1 MRHPGAP
8 FWVPSAALQRHTNR
22 MATGDPG
29 VDWLTHVRARHFRA
43 EPRRTLVVGAGEG
56 FLEIALA
63 RVPGAGTFTAV
74 EADPETLSRARRRAE
89 RRGVTTIRHEV
100 LDPDAAPLPE
110 GPWEAVYAVGAL
122 HHAADPEALLRRL
135 HDALAPSGR
144 LVLVDYVGRDR
155 FQETAAQAALLDRY
169 FRLLPERL
177 RRDPETGTA
186 RAGRAALELG
196 RFSLRWPHEAAQ
208 SEKLLAQARRTFV
221 EEATYGLGGGLLHPL
236 LSGFEENFGRDAAG
250 DERVL
255 EVLGAAEDE
264 CRRSGAVGD
273 AFATFVGRRRVT

>member
-22 MATGDPG
+22 MATGDPA
-29 VDWLTHVRARHFRA
+29 VDWLTHVRSRHFRA
-43 EPRRTLVVGAGEG
+43 EPRRTLVVGCGEG

-63 RVPGAGTFTAV
+63 RVPAAGSFVAV
-74 EADPETLSRARRRAE
+74 DADPEALARARRRAE
-89 RRGVTTIRHEV
+89 RRGLSAVRHEV

-110 GPWEAVYAVGAL
+110 GPWDAVYAVGVL
-122 HHAADPEALLRRL
+122 HHAEDPEALLRRL

-144 LVLVDYVGRDR
+144 VALVDYVGPNR
-155 FQETAAQAALLDRY
+155 FRTAEAEAAMLDRC

-177 RRDPETGTA
+177 RRDPETGAWRA
-186 RAGRAALELG
+186 RRAAADADSFT
-196 RFSLRWPHEAAQ
+196 RIWPHEAAQ

-236 LSGFEENFGRDAAG
+236 LSGLEGTFGQDPPG
-250 DERVL
+250 DERTL
-255 EVLGAAEDE
+255 EVLGAAEEDS
-264 CRRSGAVGD
+264 RRRGALGD
-273 AFATFVGRRRVT
+273 AFAVFVGRRRVT